1 MKKSISLT
9 IEKNIIKQVEKL
21 AKKEN
26 KSFSSKIE
34 AILKGYVNTQIKT
47 VEQYLGIMYPGYEFI
62 SHAPNSHVFRYLG
75 EKKKIIFSTNPFKVL
90 EISLEKEL
98 KKWVVG
104 KKQ

>member
-9 IEKNIIKQVEKL
+9 IEKNIISQIEKL

-34 AILKGYVNTQIKT
+34 TILRGYINAQIKT

-62 SHAPNSHVFRYLG
+62 SHAPNSHVFRFQR
-75 EKKKIIFSTNPFKVL
+75 EKMKIIFSTNPFKVL

-98 KKWVVG
+98 KK
-104 KKQ
+104 